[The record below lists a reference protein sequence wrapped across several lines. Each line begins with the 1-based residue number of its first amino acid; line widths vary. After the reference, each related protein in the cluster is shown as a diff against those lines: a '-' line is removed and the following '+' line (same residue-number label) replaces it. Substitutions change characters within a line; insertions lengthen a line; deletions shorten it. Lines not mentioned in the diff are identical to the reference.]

1 MAGITI
7 EKRQEQERTVLGLI
21 IENPGIIWSNL
32 WPDAHKRGIRSSSTL
47 TLILGRLER
56 AKRILRDEETGGYRE
71 YPRVPS
77 KADPMHLQGGNR
89 YAVSPWD
96 HITDDW
102 QVIPGTIYLA
112 FYHYVCG
119 LWELMNVD
127 EKEAA
132 RFMFEKNLSLWV
144 GPLLA
149 EATAVAWKNRRKV
162 KEALREIVEN
172 GFPQEKFGIRLSL
185 SSPSVDGQ
193 R

>member
-21 IENPGIIWSNL
+21 IANQGIVWSKL
-32 WPDAHKRGIRSSSTL
+32 WPEARKRGVRSTSTL
-47 TLILGRLER
+47 FEILDRLGR
-56 AKRILRDEETGGYRE
+56 AKRIMRDEKTGGYRE

-77 KADPMHLQGGNR
+77 KADPMHLQRGNR
-89 YAVSPWD
+89 YMTTPWD

-102 QVIPGTIYLA
+102 QVIPGRIYLA

-119 LWELMNVD
+119 LWELMDVD

-144 GPLLA
+144 GPLLT

-162 KEALREIVEN
+162 KKALREIVEN
-172 GFPQEKFGIRLSL
+172 GFPEEKFGIRLSL
-185 SSPSVDGQ
+185 SGPSVDGQ
-193 R
+193 G